1 MYQNDNTVYY
11 PQDELTT
18 MLIPV
23 STGCPYNKCKFCSMY
38 KDSIY
43 SKVPLDDVEF
53 ELMNGYK
60 YTEKV
65 FLTGADPL
73 SIGYERMMS
82 VLKLIKKHLPYCAR
96 VASYASVRSIL
107 KYSEEELSNLHDAG
121 LRLLYIGFETGS
133 DEVLK
138 LINKGSTVADSLKA
152 AQKLNKIHLPF
163 NSIIMYGVAGENNG
177 LKNAQLTAQ
186 MLNQFE
192 SNKIITMNL
201 TLFDGT
207 ELAEMADKGEYIP
220 SGRSERLEEVRC
232 LIENLDPAKST
243 IFDTT
248 HPTNILKIYGK
259 IPEDK
264 DRLISEINEL

>member
-38 KDSIY
+38 KDSTY
-43 SKVPLDDVEF
+43 GKVPLEDIEF

-60 YTEKV
+60 YTEKL

-73 SIGYERMMS
+73 SIGYERMMD
-82 VLKLIKKHLPYCAR
+82 VLRLIKKHLPYCAR
-96 VASYASVRSIL
+96 VACYGSVRSIL
-107 KYSEEELSNLHDAG
+107 KYSDKELSNLHNTG

-133 DEVLK
+133 DDVLK
-138 LINKGSTVADSLKA
+138 LINKGSTVANSIEA
-152 AQKLNKIHLPF
+152 AQKLNRVHLPF
-163 NSIIMYGVAGENNG
+163 NSIIMYGVAGKDKGLENA
-177 LKNAQLTAQ
+177 KLTAE
-186 MLNQFE
+186 MLNKFT

-220 SGRSERLEEVRC
+220 SSRSERLEEVRC
-232 LIENLDPAKST
+232 LVENLNPAKST

-259 IPEDK
+259 LPEDK
-264 DRLISEINEL
+264 ERLISEINKL

>member
-23 STGCPYNKCKFCSMY
+23 TTGCPYNKCKFCSMY

-43 SKVPLDDVEF
+43 TKVPLEDIEF

-60 YTEKV
+60 YTEKI

-73 SIGYERMMS
+73 SVGYDRMMLI
-82 VLKLIKKHLPYCAR
+82 LKLIKKHLPYCAR
-96 VASYASVRSIL
+96 VASYSSVRSIL
-107 KYSEEELSNLHDAG
+107 KYSNQELSDLHNAG

-133 DEVLK
+133 DEILK
-138 LINKGSTVADSLKA
+138 FINKGNTVADSVRA
-152 AQKLNKIHLPF
+152 GQKLNTVHLPF
-163 NSIIMYGVAGENNG
+163 NSIIMYGLSGKDNG
-177 LKNAQLTAQ
+177 IKNAKLTAD
-186 MLNQFE
+186 MLNKFNT
-192 SNKIITMNL
+192 NKIITMNL

-207 ELAEMADKGEYIP
+207 QLAEMADKGEYFP
-220 SGRSERLEEVRC
+220 SGRTERLEEVKC
-232 LIENLDPAKST
+232 LLENLKPVSNT

-248 HPTNILKIYGK
+248 HPTNILKIKGK
-259 IPEDK
+259 IPDEK
-264 DRLISEINEL
+264 EKLIREINSL